1 MSTYIVWFEDLS
13 MNDVPVVGG
22 KNASLGEMIANL
34 SNAGIKVPGGFATT
48 AMAFREFLSQ
58 DGLDE
63 KINARL
69 NSLDVEN
76 TDALM
81 EVGKNIREQVLQT
94 PFPEALEQSIRNAF
108 IKLQGE
114 SEASVAVRSSAT
126 AEDLPEASFAGQQE
140 SFLNVVG
147 IESVLLQIKEVF
159 ASLYNDRA
167 ISYRVHQGF
176 DHTEVALSAGIQRIC
191 LLYTSPSPRD
201 KRQSR
206 MPSSA

>member
-159 ASLYNDRA
+159 ASLYND
-167 ISYRVHQGF
+167 
-176 DHTEVALSAGIQRIC
+176 LSLIHI
-191 LLYTSPSPRD
+191 
-201 KRQSR
+201 
-206 MPSSA
+206 